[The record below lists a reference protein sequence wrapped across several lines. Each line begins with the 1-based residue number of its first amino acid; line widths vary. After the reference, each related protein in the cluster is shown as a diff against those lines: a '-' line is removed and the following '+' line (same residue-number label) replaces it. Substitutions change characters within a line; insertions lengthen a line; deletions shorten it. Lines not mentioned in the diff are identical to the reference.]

1 MKPQTR
7 TAAER
12 MAHFGWT
19 GDSVLALEI
28 EDPEEQDQKSEE
40 GSKPEPEPDQSPK
53 TK

>member
-28 EDPEEQDQKSEE
+28 EDPEDPDPDQKSEE
-40 GSKPEPEPDQSPK
+40 SEKLAPDQAPK